1 MPDKNLTDEQRFFVE
16 RYEFIYTEINRL
28 QDNMGE
34 IDNAILKLLSELET
48 LRAKEKQT
56 FPEDG
61 KENK

>member
-28 QDNMGE
+28 QNNMGE